1 MLGNNLSIKLGLSAL
16 LFFGNC
22 IIGFKR
28 PCPRWSGA
36 IYSRY
41 QFDWYLA
48 SWRWRNL
55 LFENIAN
62 ELLWLDIS
70 GNDDGRSFS
79 NVLKGRIHENNNTI
93 TADWADIP
101 RGINEYYGQEPCLSI
116 QMQSWTKPM
125 RLAMMK
131 MEIHLA
137 VLAIQYGIDKVL
149 LSSNKEKRS
158 SRYHYRIKCALQL

>member
-1 MLGNNLSIKLGLSAL
+1 MLGNNLPIKLGLSAL

-48 SWRWRNL
+48 SWRWRNI

-62 ELLWLDIS
+62 DLWWLDIS

-101 RGINEYYGQEPCLSI
+101 WGINEYYGQEPCLSI

-125 RLAMMK
+125 RRAMMK

-158 SRYHYRIKCALQL
+158 SRYHCRIKCALQL